1 MESSLSLELEV
12 ADLKLLP
19 NTDISKAKCII
30 TVNNYTQCLSYP
42 FNLISLPQL
51 DNFSILEISITYQN
65 QVIAG
70 LEVPL
75 SLFRNK
81 KQQTFKLT
89 DFTAG
94 RDKRKLQTKGRNDS
108 MEITLNIKQVSS
120 NTTLDECKTEIE
132 ILEKKVKES
141 EIIIE
146 EGMRSR
152 REMQKSFEK
161 VTRDLAKMIRSQED
175 TINNLVSE
183 KEKICKYLES
193 VENDFKSE
201 KIMDYD
207 QVKKCE
213 NVENI
218 NYKSGDLKNK
228 QRGRVFEIKRGK
240 SYENSPLQMK
250 KGVEKDQGPQVA
262 VLKKTIEV
270 LQIENEE
277 LRKRNEE
284 LVNEMKNKN
293 RFEDDEMR
301 VSELTLGTSVE
312 KSVSDKMQTSESL
325 VLSLRGDLAKMSV
338 KYKSRISK
346 LSESRNIVIQENKDL
361 CQKINYLNDLLSEK
375 DQEIS
380 KLQYELNLSKT
391 PETLQNQASFPKL
404 NPHKLL
410 GKYVSNIKKVENMLS
425 KSPRLGKENE
435 ESFWAP
441 KTPEPYRKTPDPYD
455 QGSKDP
461 TITSRKSLT
470 NPIDLALYDFMA
482 IQKPSLP
489 IKFIKDCD
497 GIYIFGTK
505 KVFIKLDNGKLYIR
519 IGGGF
524 MIIDEFIKVF
534 MGQEIDKLARENE
547 KFNEYLDEGAKN
559 DVEEKNE
566 NANMKNLGGVGLK
579 RRSVSVTRF
588 SSHSRSTSN
597 INL

>member
-19 NTDISKAKCII
+19 NTDLSKAKCIL
-30 TVNNYTQCLSYP
+30 TVNNYTQCLTYP
-42 FNLISLPQL
+42 FNPITLPQF
-51 DNFSILEISITYQN
+51 DNFSILEISITYHN

-81 KQQTFKLT
+81 KHQTFKLT
-89 DFTAG
+89 DYTASQ
-94 RDKRKLQTKGRNDS
+94 DKRKLPIKGRNDS
-108 MEITLNIKQVSS
+108 MEITLSIKQVSNS
-120 NTTLDECKTEIE
+120 TTVDEWKTEIE
-132 ILEKKVKES
+132 ILGKKVKES

-161 VTRDLAKMIRSQED
+161 VTRDLTKMIKSQEE
-175 TINNLVSE
+175 TINNLVSD
-183 KEKICKYLES
+183 KEKICEYLKS
-193 VENDFKSE
+193 VENDLKLD
-201 KIMDYD
+201 KIKDYD
-207 QVKKCE
+207 EVRKCE
-213 NVENI
+213 NVENM

-250 KGVEKDQGPQVA
+250 KGIEKDQGPQVA

-270 LQIENEE
+270 LQVENEE

-284 LVNEMKNKN
+284 LVKELRNKN
-293 RFEDDEMR
+293 RFDDDEMR

-312 KSVSDKMQTSESL
+312 KTISDKMQTSESL
-325 VLSLRGDLAKMSV
+325 VLSLRGDLSRMSA
-338 KYKSRISK
+338 KYKGRISK
-346 LSESRNIVIQENKDL
+346 LSESRNALTQENKEL
-361 CQKINYLNDLLSEK
+361 QQKIHFLNDLLSEK
-375 DQEIS
+375 DHEIS
-380 KLQYELNLSKT
+380 KLQDELNLSRT
-391 PETLQNQASFPKL
+391 PETLQNQASYPKL

-435 ESFWAP
+435 ETFWAP

-455 QGSKDP
+455 QVIKDP
-461 TITSRKSLT
+461 STTPRKSLS
-470 NPIDLALYDFMA
+470 NPIDLALYDFMS

-489 IKFIKDCD
+489 IKFVKDCD
-497 GIYIFGTK
+497 GVYIFGTK
-505 KVFIKLDNGKLYIR
+505 KVFIKLDNGKLHVR

-534 MGQEIDKLARENE
+534 MGQELDKLNRENE
-547 KFNEYLDEGAKN
+547 KYKEYADEGVKN
-559 DVEEKNE
+559 DVEDKNE
-566 NANMKNLGGVGLK
+566 NLKNLGGAALK

-588 SSHSRSTSN
+588 SSHSRSASN
-597 INL
+597 IN